1 MTADTP
7 TSSPP
12 SSESTHTHDNAPVAL
27 SDSAISV
34 LATLPIGMKPIL
46 LSIDFPHIVNKIAE
60 LWRRPMLLDRYFE
73 ELAIDGRGGRR
84 GFPLAIA
91 NEITNLREH
100 YQTRVRPLKKSTWD
114 MSI

>member
-7 TSSPP
+7 RSPP
-12 SSESTHTHDNAPVAL
+12 ASSSGFVHDNAPVTL
-27 SDSAISV
+27 SDTAISI
-34 LATLPIGMKPIL
+34 LATLPTNLKPIL
-46 LSIDFPHIVNKIAE
+46 LTIDYPHVMNRIAE
-60 LWRRPMLLDRYFE
+60 LWMRPIQLDRYFE

-91 NEITNLREH
+91 NEISNLREH

-114 MSI
+114 FSV